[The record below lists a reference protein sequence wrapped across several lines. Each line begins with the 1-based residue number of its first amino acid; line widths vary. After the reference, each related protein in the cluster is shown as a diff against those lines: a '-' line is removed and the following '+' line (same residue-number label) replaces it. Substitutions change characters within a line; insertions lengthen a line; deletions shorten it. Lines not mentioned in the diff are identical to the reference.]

1 MQNNIYIDTKTRNI
15 KSREHNFL
23 GIAGEHEIE
32 QIVFKLSAFIV
43 GEAILE
49 IQKYNKE
56 NKQEKYFINLE
67 KQEESYIF
75 NVKNSLLDV
84 AKPIK
89 MQLHITTANEEVFKS
104 KIFEM
109 QVYEAID
116 ATETIPEEYAEWIDI
131 ANSAIAQ
138 MHELEQTIS
147 AKEEERQ
154 EAETNRTNSEKIRNE
169 SEKDRLQKEEERK
182 EAEQERIEKEKTRIK
197 NESDRITNENGRA
210 EAENNRSNAEISR
223 NNAETQRQSNETAR
237 QTAEDAR
244 EDYIITLR
252 QSIENGDFDG
262 ATFIPHLDE
271 NGDLSWSNNKELDN
285 PPTINIMGPRGPQGE
300 TGPKPVAGTDYY
312 TQEEK
317 EDFAAQ
323 VIAESKT
330 EIDNFTSDKKD
341 EITDLA
347 TDKLNEL
354 FAVNT
359 LKIISEEV
367 IDL

>member
-1 MQNNIYIDTKTRNI
+1 MILTISDDRKINASTIEAGYREENKAFKLEFEIPEYLSEYGKKACFRAKDGTKFAKIFDNTIDNTLTFTSDMTKYKCLDCTIEFFKTEN
-15 KSREHNFL
+15 E
-23 GIAGEHEIE
+23 E
-32 QIVFKLSAFIV
+32 QIIAKTSMLHININNAIITDDIQ
-43 GEAILE
+43 EDDPQAILLNGL
-49 IQKYNKE
+49 IE
-56 NKQEKYFINLE
+56 NVTSAIKDVNNLKNTMQQAEDERNTAESSRNTAEKARKKAETTRETAENDR
-67 KQEESYIF
+67 
-75 NVKNSLLDV
+75 NS
-84 AKPIK
+84 
-89 MQLHITTANEEVFKS
+89 
-104 KIFEM
+104 
-109 QVYEAID
+109 
-116 ATETIPEEYAEWIDI
+116 TETSRATAE
-131 ANSAIAQ
+131 S
-138 MHELEQTIS
+138 
-147 AKEEERQ
+147 
-154 EAETNRTNSEKIRNE
+154 IR
-169 SEKDRLQKEEERK
+169 K
-182 EAEQERIEKEKTRIK
+182 K
-197 NESDRITNENGRA
+197 NESDRIINENGRI
-210 EAENNRSNAEISR
+210 EAENSRSNAETSR

-244 EDYIITLR
+244 KDYITTLR

-347 TDKLNEL
+347 TDKLKEL
-354 FAVNT
+354 SAVNT

>member
-1 MQNNIYIDTKTRNI
+1 MQNKIYIDTETRNI

-23 GIAGEHEIE
+23 GIAGEHKIE
-32 QIVFKLSAFIV
+32 QIVFKLSAFII

-67 KQEESYIF
+67 RQEESYIF

-131 ANSAIAQ
+131 ANSKIAIINKLNADFTKLQ
-138 MHELEQTIS
+138 QEVEQAETERNK
-147 AKEEERQ
+147 AEKARATAEEERIQ
-154 EAETNRTNSEKIRNE
+154 SEKARRE
-169 SEKDRLQKEEERK
+169 SETSRATAESIRK
-182 EAEQERIEKEKTRIK
+182 K
-197 NESDRITNENGRA
+197 NESNRIVNENGRA

-347 TDKLNEL
+347 TDKLKEL
-354 FAVNT
+354 SAVNT